1 MSDTVLIEISAGIAL
16 LTLNRPEKLNALNY
30 ELIDRLL
37 ALLDRIEIDET
48 VQAVILTG
56 AGDRAFSAG
65 GDIHEFSG
73 SVAKGVN
80 AATRDFVRRGQ
91 QLTHRLEAFPKPVI
105 AAVNGLAYGGGCEVT
120 EAVHLAIASE
130 RARFAKPEI
139 KLAMPPTF
147 GGHSETAS
155 PGGSEACARAASDRG
170 CVLAP
175 ARAGHGARQCR
186 RAA

>member
-37 ALLDRIEIDET
+37 ALLDRVETDET

-65 GDIHEFSG
+65 GDIHEFAG

-80 AATRDFVRRGQ
+80 AAGRDFVRRGQ
-91 QLTHRLEAFPKPVI
+91 
-105 AAVNGLAYGGGCEVT
+105 
-120 EAVHLAIASE
+120 
-130 RARFAKPEI
+130 
-139 KLAMPPTF
+139 
-147 GGHSETAS
+147 
-155 PGGSEACARAASDRG
+155 
-170 CVLAP
+170 
-175 ARAGHGARQCR
+175 
-186 RAA
+186 